1 MQQLELFT
9 VAAILW
15 GGVMIFLL
23 YLLLKMQGIERQMR
37 IIGVQQEENEI
48 K

>member
-15 GGVMIFLL
+15 GGVMVFLL
-23 YLLLKMQGIERQMR
+23 YLLLRMMGIEKQ
-37 IIGVQQEENEI
+37 IKIVESQNEGNI
-48 K
+48 

>member
-15 GGVMIFLL
+15 GGMMIFLL
-23 YLLLKMQGIERQMR
+23 YLLLRMQGIEKQMK
-37 IIGVQQEENEI
+37 IIETREEEKDI

>member
-23 YLLLKMQGIERQMR
+23 YLLLRMMGIEKQIK
-37 IIGVQQEENEI
+37 IIESQNEGNI
-48 K
+48 